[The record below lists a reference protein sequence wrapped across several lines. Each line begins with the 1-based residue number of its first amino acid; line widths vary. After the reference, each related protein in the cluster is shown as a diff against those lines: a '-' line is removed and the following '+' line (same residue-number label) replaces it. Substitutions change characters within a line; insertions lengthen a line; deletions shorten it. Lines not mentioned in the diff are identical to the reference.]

1 MIKAGRVAA
10 GGGGGGAAKRG
21 ATRRQIQRQWRR
33 QWRQAPLPTAAAGG
47 AQVVLAVVAAA
58 QAPEAVKVAAAL
70 QWGRVAEAQVPLKMA
85 ALKIQRCQM
94 RGGRR
99 QCRGLQREDERR
111 TAGLP
116 LCAQRAQILPL
127 LGLQGG
133 GQSRHP

>member
-1 MIKAGRVAA
+1 MAEAA
-10 GGGGGGAAKRG
+10 VGGAEDSARVDMG
-21 ATRRQIQRQWRR
+21 WG
-33 QWRQAPLPTAAAGG
+33 WAAAGSEEG
-47 AQVVLAVVAAA
+47 RGEEEAGWAVVAAA